1 MNWERTCPSLSF
13 TVENKMDNLD
23 KKGWLHFKL
32 NINDWDI
39 PILKNLKIYQLIGK
53 TNFHWGKQ
61 NERNENPAHTK

>member
-1 MNWERTCPSLSF
+1 MNWERTCPNLSF

-23 KKGWLHFKL
+23 KKGQLHFKL